1 MRFADL
7 LGLPLVALWQQKSRT
22 CLTTLGVVFGS
33 FVLAASLSI
42 NRGVQETI
50 RREAM
55 RNDMMRRVMVR
66 PEFVRADSESDPTR
80 ESLAGDMA
88 DARRERIHK
97 ALVAGRGRNRASA
110 PRLPLTP
117 ETIRNLAGLEHVA
130 TFVPVVGQS
139 GTVVVNHRPQGSTI
153 VSARPED
160 ADCRSRLLAG
170 RFFDSPDEQAVVV
183 SEYLLYQCGFLN
195 DDDISRIVGKT
206 LRVELSTQR
215 GAPGFGVS
223 LNRPD
228 GSDTTQEESAAVDEI
243 RRQLPDLL
251 DFFNLSSAEIAM
263 LRAALAR
270 ETVSVADEYAAE
282 FPIVG
287 VVRLPTDEELKGPR
301 DPLSVNADVILPCQT
316 ASELFFRSPRQ
327 AQAGLDQ
334 VVLFIDHEEHVKE
347 VFEKVKGMGL
357 RANAPLEFIER
368 IRLMYALI
376 FGGMTFVA
384 AVALVVAALGIAN
397 TMLMSVLE
405 RTREIGIMKAVG
417 AGNAEL
423 ISIFVV
429 EGGLIGLVG
438 GSLGML
444 LAWGASF
451 PGDGWIRSSV
461 SSDVQVFLKES
472 IFVFPPWLAAAVLL
486 FAVLVTTAAAVY
498 PARRAARIDPVA
510 ALRHE

>member
-1 MRFADL
+1 MQFGDL

-42 NRGVQETI
+42 NQGVQETI
-50 RREAM
+50 RREAQ
-55 RNDMMRRVMVR
+55 RNDIMRRVVVR
-66 PEFVRADSESDPTR
+66 PDWVRADSEADAGK
-80 ESLAGDMA
+80 ESVAGDMS
-88 DARRERIHK
+88 DERRERIHK
-97 ALVAGRGRNRASA
+97 ALVAGRGRNRASS

-117 ETIRNLAGLEHVA
+117 ETVRDLAGMEHVA
-130 TFVPVVGQS
+130 VVVPVVGQS
-139 GTVVVNHRPQGSTI
+139 GTVLVDHRPQNSAV

-170 RFFDSPDEQAVVV
+170 RFFESPTEPAAVV
-183 SEYLLYQCGFLN
+183 SEYLLYQCGFL
-195 DDDISRIVGKT
+195 DDADVSRVVGKT
-206 LRVELSTQR
+206 LRVELSAQKN
-215 GAPGFGVS
+215 APGLGVYLS
-223 LNRPD
+223 KPD
-228 GSDTTQEESAAVDEI
+228 GSDTTSEESAAVDEI
-243 RRQLPDLL
+243 RRQLPELL
-251 DFFNLSSAEIAM
+251 DFFNLSTAEIAM
-263 LRAALAR
+263 LRTALASEPR
-270 ETVSVADEYAAE
+270 SADDEFVAE

-287 VVRLPTDEELKGPR
+287 VVRLPTEEELKGPR

-316 ASELFFRSPRQ
+316 ASALYFRSPRQ
-327 AQAGLDQ
+327 ARAGLDQ
-334 VVLFIDHEEHVKE
+334 VVLFVDREENVKE
-347 VFEKVKGMGL
+347 VFERVKGMGL
-357 RANAPLEFIER
+357 RANAPLEFIDR

-405 RTREIGIMKAVG
+405 RTRDIGIMKAVG
-417 AGNAEL
+417 AGNAQL
-423 ISIFVV
+423 VFIFVI

-451 PGDGWIRSSV
+451 PGDGWVRSNV
-461 SSDVQVFLKES
+461 SSDVQVYLRES

-498 PARRAARIDPVA
+498 PARRAAQIDPVA